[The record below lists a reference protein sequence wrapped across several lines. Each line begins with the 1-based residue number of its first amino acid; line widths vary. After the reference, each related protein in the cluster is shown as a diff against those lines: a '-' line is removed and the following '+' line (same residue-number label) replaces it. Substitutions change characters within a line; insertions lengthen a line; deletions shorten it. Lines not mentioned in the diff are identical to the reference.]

1 MYSRPLLEWNQSI
14 EQKEA
19 DQKFSNFQFPAIEF
33 IFFISIIFLNVQK
46 CLFFSNSYSLKTIN
60 CFRMSEF
67 KVRSGAL
74 KLKGEEDLLAKK
86 AKKKAKKEKK
96 KAKKRKLDE
105 KPDVHQLDET
115 VHGGWYR
122 VST

>member
-1 MYSRPLLEWNQSI
+1 MSSHLSLEWNQSI
-14 EQKEA
+14 DQNEA
-19 DQKFSNFQFPAIEF
+19 ELSIKKLTAIEF
-33 IFFISIIFLNVQK
+33 IFFISIIFLNVSK
-46 CLFFSNSYSLKTIN
+46 CLFFQVLLVSQYL
-60 CFRMSEF
+60 RMSEF

-74 KLKGEEDLLAKK
+74 KLKGEEDILAKK

-105 KPDVHQLDET
+105 KPDVHQLDEK

-122 VST
+122 VRP

>member
-1 MYSRPLLEWNQSI
+1 MSVFSI
-14 EQKEA
+14 
-19 DQKFSNFQFPAIEF
+19 
-33 IFFISIIFLNVQK
+33 
-46 CLFFSNSYSLKTIN
+46 SYSLKTIIF
-60 CFRMSEF
+60 FRMSEF

-74 KLKGEEDLLAKK
+74 KLKGEEDILAKK

>member
-1 MYSRPLLEWNQSI
+1 MFKKVCFFNFLQS
-14 EQKEA
+14 
-19 DQKFSNFQFPAIEF
+19 
-33 IFFISIIFLNVQK
+33 
-46 CLFFSNSYSLKTIN
+46 KTTK

-122 VST
+122 VSTKN

>member
-1 MYSRPLLEWNQSI
+1 
-14 EQKEA
+14 
-19 DQKFSNFQFPAIEF
+19 
-33 IFFISIIFLNVQK
+33 
-46 CLFFSNSYSLKTIN
+46 
-60 CFRMSEF
+60 MSEF

-122 VST
+122 VSTKNYPPNRYTSKIFVEDGSLKIVKVSF